1 MTIEPVHDD
10 DPPTE
15 TRAGPTCGVWGAPV
29 WADQT
34 AWSLDDT
41 QEYPHHPW
49 RTRALWTG
57 LLVLLCAAS
66 VAVAWFSIQFAT
78 QRPVPPPPPVTVSVS
93 TPPPPPPVTSTSTVT
108 PPPVT
113 DYVTPAQTKED
124 PPPPAAAPTV
134 GENDQRM
141 LDRLAGQGY
150 TIDNRAAVLRNAHGV
165 CEGLQRGASLDE
177 AYAALQHIGM
187 DYRTALL
194 FVGDAMLSYPDCY

>member
-78 QRPVPPPPPVTVSVS
+78 QRPVPVPPVTVSMP
-93 TPPPPPPVTSTSTVT
+93 TPETVT

-113 DYVTPAQTKED
+113 ITPPPVTSYLPPPAQTKEE
-124 PPPPAAAPTV
+124 PPPPAV

-141 LDRLAGQGY
+141 LDRLASQGY

-165 CEGLQRGASLDE
+165 CEGLRRGASLDE
-177 AYAALQHIGM
+177 AYAALQRIGM
-187 DYRTALL
+187 DYTMALM
-194 FVGDAMLSYPDCY
+194 FVGDAMLSYPDCA